1 MAIAYNTSIVRDGL
15 VLYLDA
21 ANPKSYPGSG
31 ATINNLIKNN
41 VTAQL
46 VGSYSFSN
54 GQIRIDNSS
63 LTAISN
69 TSHIQTS
76 SITDITTVTLWFYV
90 ESSVI
95 NIPKY
100 LLDMRSG
107 GAGGWIYNF
116 GQGSNW
122 SSGTLYF
129 NGGSAQSIIWA
140 NIQPYIQQWVNVTV
154 VANTAATDD
163 INLFSRFSD
172 NEGLD
177 VTFGIAMIYNR
188 VLSQEENRKNFEALR
203 GRYGI

>member
-1 MAIAYNTSIVRDGL
+1 MAIAYNTSIVRNGL

-31 ATINNLIKNN
+31 AAINNLIKNN
-41 VTAQL
+41 VTAEL

-54 GQIRIDNSS
+54 GQIRLNNSS
-63 LTAISN
+63 TNPLSN
-69 TSHIQTS
+69 ITHIQTS
-76 SITDITTVTLWFYV
+76 SITNITTVSLWFYTQSNV
-90 ESSVI
+90 V

-116 GQGSNW
+116 GEGPNW

-163 INLFSRFSD
+163 INLFSRLSD

-177 VTFGIAMIYNR
+177 VSFVIAMIYNR
-188 VLSQEENRKNFEALR
+188 FLSHE
-203 GRYGI
+203 